1 VMRRKHGCIGLA
13 QRVRVARYT
22 RGCTARF
29 TRVWWRTRTRLLASR
44 LTWTAQAMALRARI
58 ILACASEDQPTKQQ
72 VAAQLGVSQATVG
85 KWRRRFVAS
94 RLDGLYDESRP
105 GAPRTVMDDDVEKVV
120 VKTLEDKPVDA
131 THWSTR
137 SMAKA
142 TGISPTTVSR
152 IWRAFPLTWILE

>member
-1 VMRRKHGCIGLA
+1 
-13 QRVRVARYT
+13 
-22 RGCTARF
+22 
-29 TRVWWRTRTRLLASR
+29 
-44 LTWTAQAMALRARI
+44 MALRARI